1 MTGRGLRTLGLLVTR
16 AVLLVALCG
25 LALSLVGS
33 LSVHHRQYFGAAEC
47 GPAVW
52 DVGIGGGSEV
62 WSVAEAATTGRLARP
77 GVRGGGF
84 HAPGDRGQRVR

>member
-33 LSVHHRQYFGAAEC
+33 MSVHQRQYFGAAEC
-47 GPAVW
+47 GDDLALGVVEATPRDDGA
-52 DVGIGGGSEV
+52 DRIGS
-62 WSVAEAATTGRLARP
+62 
-77 GVRGGGF
+77 RGLLG
-84 HAPGDRGQRVR
+84 A